1 MKQTTFASLAFERKK
16 KQTRRERFLA
26 EMETVVPWAAL
37 LAVIEPYYPTTGRRG
52 RPPMPLSTMLRIY
65 FMQQWYA
72 LSDPAM
78 EDALY
83 EVESMRRFAGLDL
96 TDDAMPDETTILK
109 FRHLLEKHA
118 LTSQMMNI
126 INDTLEQ
133 RGLLL
138 KGGTMVDA
146 TIIHAPP
153 STKNRDKQR
162 DPEMHQTKKGNQWY
176 FGMKV
181 HVGADVN
188 SGLVHTVSVTPA
200 NVSDINQLPHLVRE
214 DDRAVFGDKG
224 YVNNKL
230 KRLVRKAG
238 LFWGV
243 SLKASK
249 QHPLTEANKR
259 FNHKMSSIRARVE
272 HVFRVIKR
280 QFGYTKVRYKGIAKN
295 AAQVFSLIGLTN
307 LYLARRA
314 LMNDGRNPPA
324 APRKGRSGPERPR
337 KIAVEAE
344 KSIIGVGS
352 IGWLG

>member
-1 MKQTTFASLAFERKK
+1 MKQTTFASLAFDRKK
-16 KQTRRERFLA
+16 KQTRRERFLT
-26 EMETVVPWAAL
+26 EMEAVVPWSAL
-37 LAVIEPYYPTTGRRG
+37 LAAIEPRYPKPGCRG

-83 EVESMRRFAGLDL
+83 EIESMRRFAGLEL
-96 TDDAMPDETTILK
+96 ADDAMPDETTILK
-109 FRHLLEKHA
+109 FRHLLEKHG
-118 LTSQMMNI
+118 LTAQMMNLI
-126 INDTLEQ
+126 HDTLKD

-138 KGGTMVDA
+138 QGGAMVDA
-146 TIIHAPP
+146 TILHAPP

-181 HVGADVN
+181 HVGADVH

-200 NVSDINQLPHLVRE
+200 NTADIRQLAHLLRE

-224 YVNNKL
+224 YVNNSL
-230 KRLVRKAG
+230 KRAARKAG
-238 LFWGV
+238 VFWGV
-243 SLKASK
+243 SLKATRA
-249 QHPLTEANKR
+249 HPLTDANKR
-259 FNHKMSSIRARVE
+259 FNRRMSSIRARVE
-272 HVFRVIKR
+272 HVFRVIKC

-314 LMNDGRNPPA
+314 LMR
-324 APRKGRSGPERPR
+324 
-337 KIAVEAE
+337 
-344 KSIIGVGS
+344 
-352 IGWLG
+352 

>member
-1 MKQTTFASLAFERKK
+1 MKQATFASLAFEQKK
-16 KQTRRERFLA
+16 KQTRRERFLT
-26 EMETVVPWAAL
+26 EMEAVVPWAAL
-37 LAVIEPYYPTTGRRG
+37 LAAIESHYPKAGRRG
-52 RPPMPLSTMLRIY
+52 RPPRPLATMLRIY

-83 EVESMRRFAGLDL
+83 EIESMRRFAGLEL
-96 TDDAMPDETTILK
+96 ADDAMPDETTILK
-109 FRHLLEKHA
+109 FRHLLEKHG
-118 LTSQMMNI
+118 LTAKMMNI
-126 INDTLEQ
+126 INDTLAE

-153 STKNRDKQR
+153 STKNEQKQR
-162 DPEMHQTKKGNQWY
+162 DPEMHQTKKGNQWF
-176 FGMKV
+176 FGMKI

-200 NVSDINQLPHLVRE
+200 NASDISQLPHLLRE

-224 YVNNKL
+224 YVNNDL
-230 KRLVRKAG
+230 KRHARKAG
-238 LFWGV
+238 VFWGV

-249 QHPLTEANKR
+249 QRPLSDANKR
-259 FNHKMSSIRARVE
+259 FNHRMSSIRARVE

-280 QFGYTKVRYKGIAKN
+280 QFGYAKVRYKGIAKN

-307 LYLARRA
+307 LYLARGT
-314 LMNDGRNPPA
+314 LMN
-324 APRKGRSGPERPR
+324 
-337 KIAVEAE
+337 
-344 KSIIGVGS
+344 
-352 IGWLG
+352 

>member
-1 MKQTTFASLAFERKK
+1 MKQTTFASLAFDRKK

-37 LAVIEPYYPTTGRRG
+37 LAVIEPHYPTTGRRG
-52 RPPMPLSTMLRIY
+52 RAPMPLATMLRIY
-65 FMQQWYA
+65 FLQQWYA

-78 EDALY
+78 KDALY
-83 EVESMRRFAGLDL
+83 EIESMRRFAGLDL
-96 TDDAMPDETTILK
+96 SDDAMPDETTILK
-109 FRHLLEKHA
+109 FRHLLEKHGLSA
-118 LTSQMMNI
+118 QMMNI

-153 STKNRDKQR
+153 STKNEDKKR
-162 DPEMHQTKKGNQWY
+162 DPQMHQTKKGNQWY

-200 NVSDINQLPHLVRE
+200 NASDISQLPHLVRE
-214 DDRAVFGDKG
+214 DDQAVFGDKG

-230 KRLVRKAG
+230 KRLARKAG
-238 LFWGV
+238 VFWGV

-249 QHPLTEANKR
+249 PHPLTEANKR
-259 FNHKMSSIRARVE
+259 FNHRMSSIRARVE

-314 LMNDGRNPPA
+314 LM
-324 APRKGRSGPERPR
+324 S
-337 KIAVEAE
+337 
-344 KSIIGVGS
+344 
-352 IGWLG
+352 